1 MNLRSVAMFVLFL
14 MAYKGSGGPGAF
26 LVNIAMKLT
35 GFDIY
40 RVVGSVSSQVPIVG
54 PYDLG
59 PTWKNTGKQ
68 GWIELANTVVADS
81 GTHQYLLTISA
92 TDGKVVSFT
101 QLN

>member
-1 MNLRSVAMFVLFL
+1 MTKYSYRQSTKYQPIKDNAGLHGADIGTI
-14 MAYKGSGGPGAF
+14 GSGTKIIVDLDLLHDGW
-26 LVNIAMKLT
+26 
-35 GFDIY
+35 
-40 RVVGSVSSQVPIVG
+40 VPIVG

-68 GWIELANTVVADS
+68 GWIELANTVAAET

-92 TDGKVVSFT
+92 TDGKIVSCK